1 MKRTICALLALT
13 MIFLCVGCGAN
24 DEPSGIYYEITGIAP
39 NETVMEVDGNA
50 IPAELYFY
58 WTTYNCN
65 TIDYQ
70 ILSSYNYYGV
80 YGELLNEDGTLN
92 WDAELS
98 EGTTVGQFA
107 REQAENSVKLY
118 AAIENMAKEY
128 GVEMTDEDKASLEEN
143 RAAAIEELGGEEEFQ
158 AYLEELGIS
167 EDSFNRLSSASYLV
181 EGLTDLVLEEGSPL
195 YLAPEDY
202 NQYAIYADH
211 ILLSTQDTTTG
222 EALSEEE
229 IEAKRATAE
238 DLLAQLQEAEDVEA
252 LFSQLADE
260 YSEDPGRDSYPNGY
274 IYAPGTMVTEFED
287 AAASLNP
294 GEISGIVESTYGYHI
309 ILRKDLT
316 QGLAD
321 DPDQKRTLA
330 QNHLDSLLQ
339 LAMQEAEVTA
349 SDKLDTIEPGTLYV
363 SYTTWLNEKAAAE
376 DAENAGNTDG
386 TTSDNSTGSNN
397 TAGNDAA
404 DNTTGN
410 DTTGNN
416 TTGNDTTS
424 NNSTGN
430 NDAAA
435 SGENGQ

>member
-1 MKRTICALLALT
+1 
-13 MIFLCVGCGAN
+13 
-24 DEPSGIYYEITGIAP
+24 
-39 NETVMEVDGNA
+39 
-50 IPAELYFY
+50 
-58 WTTYNCN
+58 
-65 TIDYQ
+65 
-70 ILSSYNYYGV
+70 
-80 YGELLNEDGTLN
+80 
-92 WDAELS
+92 
-98 EGTTVGQFA
+98 
-107 REQAENSVKLY
+107 
-118 AAIENMAKEY
+118 
-128 GVEMTDEDKASLEEN
+128 
-143 RAAAIEELGGEEEFQ
+143 
-158 AYLEELGIS
+158 
-167 EDSFNRLSSASYLV
+167 
-181 EGLTDLVLEEGSPL
+181 
-195 YLAPEDY
+195 
-202 NQYAIYADH
+202 
-211 ILLSTQDTTTG
+211 
-222 EALSEEE
+222 
-229 IEAKRATAE
+229 
-238 DLLAQLQEAEDVEA
+238 
-252 LFSQLADE
+252 
-260 YSEDPGRDSYPNGY
+260 
-274 IYAPGTMVTEFED
+274 MVTEFED

-386 TTSDNSTGSNN
+386 TTSDNSTGSND
-397 TAGNDAA
+397 TSGNDAA

-410 DTTGNN
+410 NTTGNN

>member
-1 MKRTICALLALT
+1 M
-13 MIFLCVGCGAN
+13 
-24 DEPSGIYYEITGIAP
+24 
-39 NETVMEVDGNA
+39 
-50 IPAELYFY
+50 
-58 WTTYNCN
+58 
-65 TIDYQ
+65 
-70 ILSSYNYYGV
+70 
-80 YGELLNEDGTLN
+80 
-92 WDAELS
+92 
-98 EGTTVGQFA
+98 GQFA

-386 TTSDNSTGSNN
+386 TTSDNSTGSND

-410 DTTGNN
+410 D